1 MFWQVSSVTQTC
13 MLFCWHSFPSQLSS
27 KCSWSALPKLNVWCS
42 TKGME
47 GMLIGWWTNANG
59 LILVSV
65 SQRGST
71 EQMSWNVSFLMQIM
85 FEWHNYMVHEIWGR
99 KDHPNG
105 LGQKYSSMFGRVS
118 TLQPSTPQPG
128 PLFIPKQ
135 DRRTS
140 FMIPNHPGV
149 YKVYMVKVDF
159 QQDRRTSFMIP
170 NHPGVYKVYM
180 VKVDFPP
187 FWHPFCWFSLREM
200 GQNEV
205 GCSITAFP
213 CALVINKQQCL
224 SQSVHDSE

>member
-118 TLQPSTPQPG
+118 SLQPSTPQPG

-140 FMIPNHPGV
+140 FMIPNHPRV
-149 YKVYMVKVDF
+149 WKVYLV
-159 QQDRRTSFMIP
+159 R
-170 NHPGVYKVYM
+170 
-180 VKVDFPP
+180 
-187 FWHPFCWFSLREM
+187 CWFSSREM
-200 GQNEV
+200 GQNGV
-205 GCSITAFP
+205 SGQVLLRFAPFLLQWYFVLKCRWF
-213 CALVINKQQCL
+213 L
-224 SQSVHDSE
+224 